1 MTQKETNFKNQQK
14 KYRVYVRVLGKNK
27 ETGIKIDTTK
37 ENMYKYK
44 EYMGNVAWI
53 EQKKLE

>member
-1 MTQKETNFKNQQK
+1 
-14 KYRVYVRVLGKNK
+14 VLGKNK

-44 EYMGNVAWI
+44 EYMGKVAWI
-53 EQKKLE
+53 EQKKARITREFKRNLRKLGI

>member
-1 MTQKETNFKNQQK
+1 
-14 KYRVYVRVLGKNK
+14 VLGKNK

-53 EQKKLE
+53 EQKKARITK